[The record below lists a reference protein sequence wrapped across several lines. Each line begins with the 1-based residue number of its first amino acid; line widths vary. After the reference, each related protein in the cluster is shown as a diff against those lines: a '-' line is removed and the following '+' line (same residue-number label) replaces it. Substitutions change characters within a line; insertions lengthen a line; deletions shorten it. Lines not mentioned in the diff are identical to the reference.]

1 MPKFLLTFKKF
12 NSLNFFT
19 QWLLLTFLIFLT
31 SCFSS
36 TFFFFSLLC
45 VAWLQLH
52 QNSESTAHSYNGMN
66 FIIFAPCWGWEGEYL
81 YSDRQAVWLTGCIE
95 YYVVSTKRFLPG
107 LRPLSP
113 AVCHLLRVCPEL
125 FLNLFWKVMDLPHLR
140 LRVRLHLLIC
150 WSECRQSLLPSL
162 KCHPSSK
169 AFHEIRCS
177 KFIPSSMLFWSNQL
191 FFSFPMCFFEH
202 FRETSPEANIRVCG
216 ELESKGFPRER
227 LLQSE

>member
-1 MPKFLLTFKKF
+1 MVIADFPHLSHLLLFLHFFFLAYCVWPDF
-12 NSLNFFT
+12 NSIRTVKALPT
-19 QWLLLTFLIFLT
+19 VITEWISLSLLLVEVGRGNIYILIDRLYDWQVVLNIMWLAPRDSSQDWGPCPQLCVTCCRCAQNCSLIFPGRQWTYLT
-31 SCFSS
+31 WG
-36 TFFFFSLLC
+36 SLL
-45 VAWLQLH
+45 
-52 QNSESTAHSYNGMN
+52 
-66 FIIFAPCWGWEGEYL
+66 F
-81 YSDRQAVWLTGCIE
+81 
-95 YYVVSTKRFLPG
+95 
-107 LRPLSP
+107 
-113 AVCHLLRVCPEL
+113 
-125 FLNLFWKVMDLPHLR
+125 
-140 LRVRLHLLIC
+140 RVRLHLLVC